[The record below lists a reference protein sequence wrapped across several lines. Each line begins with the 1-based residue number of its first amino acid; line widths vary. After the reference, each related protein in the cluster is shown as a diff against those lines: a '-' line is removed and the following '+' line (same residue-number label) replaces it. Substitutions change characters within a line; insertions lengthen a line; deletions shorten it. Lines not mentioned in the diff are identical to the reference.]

1 MSWITQ
7 FETAIRSLRDVE
19 SVSIVAEGDEIREL
33 HIVSASNRPPKQ
45 IVRDVQTLLQSRFH
59 RSLDYRV
66 VSVAFVSDIEGD
78 GGRENGA
85 QVAMSPGNGTVPQ
98 GRSRPAPPVHNGTAH
113 APSARPAAMAAPA
126 APPEEGR
133 VRFSSVNLLVMGTR
147 AQAQVELR
155 WKGVSRIGNASGSST
170 RDGAHFL
177 VAQATLAAIQQYLED
192 VPLEVDDVQCI
203 HVGRKDVV
211 VTALTMVAHRQEKT
225 LVGSCTVEQDVQQA
239 VVLATLSALN
249 RGVGGLKA
257 KESVEYVLRPT
268 SFRGA

>member
-7 FETAIRSLRDVE
+7 FEAAIRSLRDVE

-33 HIVSASNRPPKQ
+33 HIVSASSRPPKQ

-66 VSVAFVSDIEGD
+66 VSVAFVSGAEGGD
-78 GGRENGA
+78 AENGA
-85 QVAMSPGNGTVPQ
+85 AVAKPPGNGTVPH
-98 GRSRPAPPVHNGTAH
+98 GRSRPAPVVQNGATH
-113 APSARPAAMAAPA
+113 APARPAAVTAPSVTH
-126 APPEEGR
+126 EEGR

-249 RGVGGLKA
+249 RVVGGLKA
-257 KESVEYVLRPT
+257 RESVEYVLRPT